1 MLSLYIETISKSVY
15 KTTYVCYLE
24 VNKQIAHFK
33 EIEYVTLQ
41 DRNANDNDSHFD
53 LQAFFYIFNI

>member
-1 MLSLYIETISKSVY
+1 MLSPLGQYRRAHCKI
-15 KTTYVCYLE
+15 TYVCYLE

-33 EIEYVTLQ
+33 EIENVTLQ
-41 DRNANDNDSHFD
+41 YRNENDNDSHLD

>member
-41 DRNANDNDSHFD
+41 DRNENNNDSHFD

>member
-1 MLSLYIETISKSVY
+1 MLSADIGTISKSAY

-33 EIEYVTLQ
+33 EIEHVTLQ
-41 DRNANDNDSHFD
+41 DRNENHNDSHLD